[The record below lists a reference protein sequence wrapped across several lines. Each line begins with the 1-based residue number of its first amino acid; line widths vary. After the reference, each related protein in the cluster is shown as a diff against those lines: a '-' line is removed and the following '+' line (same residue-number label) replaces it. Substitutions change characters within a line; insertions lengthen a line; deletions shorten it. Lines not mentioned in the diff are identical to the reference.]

1 MRAIYFT
8 KTCACLLMRKD
19 TSCVFMLSVLAPCEQ
34 RHMKKS
40 EACLVCWTVRHLFIV
55 HAEGKGGAG
64 ESGFFAAV
72 VMVTAHSW
80 L

>member
-1 MRAIYFT
+1 M
-8 KTCACLLMRKD
+8 
-19 TSCVFMLSVLAPCEQ
+19 SVPVDCEMTQAVLFVLTPYEQ

-40 EACLVCWTVRHLFIV
+40 VACLVCWTVRHLFIV

-72 VMVTAHSW
+72 VMVTAHS
-80 L
+80 

>member
-1 MRAIYFT
+1 
-8 KTCACLLMRKD
+8 
-19 TSCVFMLSVLAPCEQ
+19 MLSVLTPYEQ

-40 EACLVCWTVRHLFIV
+40 VACLVCWTVRHLFIV

-72 VMVTAHSW
+72 VMVTAHS
-80 L
+80 